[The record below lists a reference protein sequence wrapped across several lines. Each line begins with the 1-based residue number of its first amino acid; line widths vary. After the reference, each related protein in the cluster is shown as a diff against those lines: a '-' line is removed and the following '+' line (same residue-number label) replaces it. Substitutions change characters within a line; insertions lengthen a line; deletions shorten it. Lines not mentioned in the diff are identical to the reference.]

1 MHSFRLLSSGAERT
15 LVPSDAVLYNRAMHR
30 SGVWLSLVVVVGV
43 ALPAPVQSQG
53 RTPPGPVG
61 ASMAL
66 LATLQDAGV
75 LPPEGSPE
83 ANRVIQI
90 VIQFQGLFM
99 KSTEPA
105 VRHFVDET
113 FATKFAGRAEEIGVE
128 FRKSGWT
135 SEIVEAVC
143 DRYGEIS
150 TDERAQLDGSFA
162 RVNMRAE
169 DFQRL
174 RNLFGRAR
182 SVFTQQGRNIHRIFA
197 EHRREMPGGKRF
209 DRKERRDGDEGLY
222 TDQGQDGS
230 YQGRAA
236 GVEKT
241 HRGRTG
247 AFVLRSAGHLPLH
260 QHSGRTILVG
270 RRDHQNPSD

>member
-1 MHSFRLLSSGAERT
+1 
-15 LVPSDAVLYNRAMHR
+15 MHR
-30 SGVWLSLVVVVGV
+30 AGVWLSLVVCVGV
-43 ALPAPVQSQG
+43 AMLVPVQSQG
-53 RTPPGPVG
+53 RTPSGPVG

-83 ANRVIQI
+83 ANRIIQI

-105 VRHFVDET
+105 VRHFVDE
-113 FATKFAGRAEEIGVE
+113 ALKTKFAARAEAIGVE
-128 FRKSGWT
+128 FRKGGWT

-143 DRYGEIS
+143 DRYVEIS
-150 TDERAQLDGSFA
+150 TDERVQLHESFV

-169 DFQRL
+169 DFQL
-174 RNLFGRAR
+174 LSGLFARAR
-182 SVFTQQGRNIHRIFA
+182 LVFSQQGRNIHRIFA

-209 DRKERRDGDEGLY
+209 DRKERRDGDEGLH

-230 YQGRAA
+230 HQGRTA
-236 GVEKT
+236 GIEKT
-241 HRGRTG
+241 RRRRTG
-247 AFVLRSAGHLPLH
+247 AFVLRSA
-260 QHSGRTILVG
+260 
-270 RRDHQNPSD
+270 